1 MKFALLG
8 AFAVMLSTA
17 CGGDG
22 VARSSGASAGRD
34 ATGNG
39 GQTIAGEGGSATSS
53 TGGAPSGGAPAAAN
67 GGALA
72 TGGNSGGVPAG
83 SGGAPGT
90 GGRSGGAP
98 GTAGKP
104 GTGGE
109 SSDAGGGS
117 GGAASSG
124 ADIARIISEYR
135 TWHPRT
141 DEPVD
146 ISSYIFA
153 LCRAPTLKEQ
163 TFADSEHGKSRKLQD
178 WANDAAVAGMAGD
191 AGMHVFLEG
200 AAIVKEKYVLATDGK
215 LELVARGFMVKQ
227 KAGFDPALGDW
238 DYAYWEPD
246 LGIVH
251 TTEQSQYCGGC
262 HIGGGSTDSVFI
274 DGLVP

>member
-1 MKFALLG
+1 
-8 AFAVMLSTA
+8 
-17 CGGDG
+17 
-22 VARSSGASAGRD
+22 
-34 ATGNG
+34 
-39 GQTIAGEGGSATSS
+39 
-53 TGGAPSGGAPAAAN
+53 
-67 GGALA
+67 LA
-72 TGGNSGGVPAG
+72 TGGYSGGVSAG

-90 GGRSGGAP
+90 GGGSGGTP
-98 GTAGKP
+98 GIGGTVA
-104 GTGGE
+104 TGGE

-117 GGAASSG
+117 GG

-146 ISSYIFA
+146 ISSYIFG
-153 LCRAPTLKEQ
+153 LCRLPTLKEQ
-163 TFADSEHGKSRKLQD
+163 TFADSEHGNSRRLQD
-178 WANDAAVAGMAGD
+178 WANDAAVAGIAGD
-191 AGMHVFLEG
+191 AGTHVFVEG
-200 AAIVKEKYVLATDGK
+200 AAIVKEKYVLKTDGK
-215 LELVARGFMVKQ
+215 LELVARGFMIKQ

-262 HIGGGSTDSVFI
+262 HIGGGATDSVFI